1 MAEEGGVGDFFAVGA
16 GEAEGVDGGAFSGV
30 DAGVGDGEAE
40 LADGIEDVEEE
51 AGAVIL
57 PPHRAI

>member
-1 MAEEGGVGDFFAVGA
+1 MIFFAVGA
-16 GEAEGVDGGAFSGV
+16 GEAEGVDGGAFFGV